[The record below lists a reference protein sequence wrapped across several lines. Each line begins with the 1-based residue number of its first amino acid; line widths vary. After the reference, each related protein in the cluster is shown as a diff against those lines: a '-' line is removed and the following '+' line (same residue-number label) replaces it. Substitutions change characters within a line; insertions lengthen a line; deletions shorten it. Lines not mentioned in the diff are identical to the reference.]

1 LIVGKQDLAHKEDT
15 LKPYAILLCAVL
27 ALMSFAVKADEG
39 NQVLTLQV
47 ENDLFFGSDKDFTN
61 GIRLSYVARP
71 GNSSFGDGVNKRL
84 RRLSPLARSAKES
97 DLYYSLSL
105 GQNMYTPADISS
117 FDLITGDRPYA
128 GWLYLG
134 FGVTTETKKDYE
146 ILKLDVG
153 IVGPASLAGA
163 IQRWWH
169 RAVIDAPPPNG
180 WEHQLPNELGIN
192 LYYTRGYK
200 SEPFMKVGK
209 LQADFTP
216 HWGAALGNVYTYGA
230 GGFTVRLG
238 FGLERAIGAPPR
250 IQPSLPG
257 SAHFSGKGI
266 SGYLFFGAEGRA
278 VLRNI
283 FLDGTWRD
291 HEHSVDSKTMVG
303 ELQAGGVLF
312 MGPVRLALTNTFRT
326 EEFIGAVTGHRY
338 SALTMSVR
346 F

>member
-1 LIVGKQDLAHKEDT
+1 MVRL
-15 LKPYAILLCAVL
+15 YAILLFFAASLATSVVSVSAVI
-27 ALMSFAVKADEG
+27 ADADG
-39 NQVLTLQV
+39 QVLTLQV

-61 GIRLSYVARP
+61 GVRFSYVARP
-71 GNSSFGDGVNKRL
+71 GDSAFGDALNKRL
-84 RRLSPLARSAKES
+84 RSLVPLARSAKQSE
-97 DLYYSLSL
+97 LYYSLSF

-117 FDLITGDRPYA
+117 FDLITDDRPYA
-128 GWLYLG
+128 GWLYLE
-134 FGVTTETKKDYE
+134 FGVTAETKKEYE

-163 IQRWWH
+163 TQRWWH

-200 SEPFMKVGK
+200 SDPFMKIGK

-238 FGLERAIGAPPR
+238 FGLDKDIGAPPR

-257 SAHFSGKGI
+257 SEYFSGKGI
-266 SGYLFFGAEGRA
+266 RGYLFFGAEGRA

-283 FLDGTWRD
+283 FLDGTWRA
-291 HEHSVDSKTMVG
+291 HEHSVGSKTMVA
-303 ELQAGGVLF
+303 ELQAGAVLF
-312 MGPVRLALTNTFRT
+312 MGPVRLALTNTRRS